1 MERMFA
7 DTVVVLDF
15 ETTGLSPEYGDRA
28 IEIGAVVLEQGKIAG
43 SFQRLM
49 NPGFRIS
56 SFIEG
61 YTGISN
67 AMLKGQPPCETVMS
81 EFAEFIA
88 GYNIVAHNASFDRR
102 FLDAELKR
110 AHRAYEGSCCC
121 SLLVSRRI
129 YQDSPNHRLQTLVS
143 HAGIPETGKFHRAL
157 ADAEMTAHLWM
168 SMIGRIRRQYGITEV
183 FFDQLSELSRIDKL
197 YTHRYLTLLAKGREV
212 SGG

>member
-1 MERMFA
+1 MQPLAFV
-7 DTVVVLDF
+7 DL
-15 ETTGLSPEYGDRA
+15 ETTGTSATQDS
-28 IEIGAVVLEQGKIAG
+28 ITEIGIVLVDDDGVREWNQ
-43 SFQRLM
+43 LLHPEM
-49 NPGFRIS
+49 RIPL
-56 SFIEG
+56 FIEQM
-61 YTGISN
+61 TGISN